1 MKKIFKILG
10 VGEILWDIFPDSKKL
25 GGAPTNFAYH
35 VCALGHEGIIVSRIG
50 NDDYG
55 REIIKQLINLGLITD
70 YVQIDSERETGIV
83 EVRIDEKNQ
92 PHYIIKEDVA
102 WDFIQWDSKFDSLL
116 ETADAI
122 CFGTLAQRSK
132 VSRNTILNLLE
143 KINKNALK
151 VYDINLRQSFYS
163 KNIII
168 DALKLSDILKLNS
181 EEIEIIRELLNINIK
196 YDEEEICEFLI
207 NSFDLDLICLTKGE
221 DGSIL
226 INKQNSYYS
235 PSYPYK
241 VADRV
246 GAGDA
251 FTAAVIVNYLKG
263 EPIDAISIKAN
274 KLASWVTSKNGG
286 TPVYD
291 FEIKE
296 IMNL

>member
-10 VGEILWDIFPDSKKL
+10 VGEILWDVFPNSKKL

-181 EEIEIIRELLNINIK
+181 EEIEIIRELLNINTK
-196 YDEEEICEFLI
+196 YDEKEICKFLI

-226 INKQNSYYS
+226 ISEQSSYHS

-251 FTAAVIVNYLKG
+251 FTAAVIVNYLKS
-263 EPIDAISIKAN
+263 EPIDAISVKAN